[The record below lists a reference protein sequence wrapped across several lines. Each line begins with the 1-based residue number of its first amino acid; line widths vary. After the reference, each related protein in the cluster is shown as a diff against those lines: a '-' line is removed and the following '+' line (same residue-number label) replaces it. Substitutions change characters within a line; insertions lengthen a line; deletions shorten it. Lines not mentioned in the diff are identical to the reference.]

1 MCDTSNLVN
10 KNVKSKALYWK
21 GKQGVLSS
29 KNYEV
34 SVGQNSYIR
43 IERLTAPLPWKNLMT
58 QCWSQAPHERP
69 SAKKCYMEI
78 KKNYE
83 AVIRL

>member
-1 MCDTSNLVN
+1 MVWKTGLRWTKGASTTRHLNDDGYRPEVESSNYR
-10 KNVKSKALYWK
+10 KP
-21 GKQGVLSS
+21 
-29 KNYEV
+29 
-34 SVGQNSYIR
+34 
-43 IERLTAPLPWKNLMT
+43 PLPWLNLMT

>member
-1 MCDTSNLVN
+1 MWYGRQAFAGLKGLALKDISKKIADDGYRPEVESSNYR
-10 KNVKSKALYWK
+10 KP
-21 GKQGVLSS
+21 
-29 KNYEV
+29 
-34 SVGQNSYIR
+34 
-43 IERLTAPLPWKNLMT
+43 PLLWKNLMT

-69 SAKKCYMEI
+69 PAKKCYMEI